1 MKLSGLFSR
10 QTCVMCALALS
21 LLPAGAQAYID
32 GEIIPVGGP
41 HQYNIDVG
49 NQDITSN
56 VAGSLISSEFAL
68 GGLYAGTAYCNTPM
82 TNQPVFFTS
91 RATLA

>member
-1 MKLSGLFSR
+1 M
-10 QTCVMCALALS
+10 
-21 LLPAGAQAYID
+21 QAYID

-82 TNQPVFFTS
+82 TNQPVFSPRVRRWLNQAITP
-91 RATLA
+91 AICV